1 MVRCD
6 RGNTTYPGD
15 IFCTKAGK
23 CVKNANCILHF
34 FHTALTTFTQNP
46 GILQSQGNGA
56 ATASLHMIPPHTK
69 AIPQKRSLCVP
80 QAQGDLLFLEYGI
93 VNKQKAPGALCVSG
107 AFFAPQADEGPRL
120 HSDRPRSGHHTCLLF
135 TFHSA
140 ARGRHFSALWFP
152 TPCAANV
159 QNSGSPKGGKE
170 SHCAKKKNTG
180 TRGGIEC
187 GRT

>member
-1 MVRCD
+1 M
-6 RGNTTYPGD
+6 
-15 IFCTKAGK
+15 
-23 CVKNANCILHF
+23 
-34 FHTALTTFTQNP
+34 TFAPNL
-46 GILQSQGNGA
+46 GILFSQGHGA
-56 ATASLHMIPPHTK
+56 ATVSLHMIPPHTK

-80 QAQGDLLFLEYGI
+80 QAQGDLLFPEYGI

-120 HSDRPRSGHHTCLLF
+120 HSDRLRSGQHTYSLFTITRF

-152 TPCAANV
+152 TPCTEDV

-170 SHCAKKKNTG
+170 SHCAKKEKHRNAW
-180 TRGGIEC
+180 RH
-187 GRT
+187 